1 MFTFS
6 NSTAEL
12 SFKKGKDIFIME
24 LKRLMR
30 LFAVEPLLII
40 YAFQYNLT
48 WTVTKLVPS

>member
-1 MFTFS
+1 
-6 NSTAEL
+6 
-12 SFKKGKDIFIME
+12 ME